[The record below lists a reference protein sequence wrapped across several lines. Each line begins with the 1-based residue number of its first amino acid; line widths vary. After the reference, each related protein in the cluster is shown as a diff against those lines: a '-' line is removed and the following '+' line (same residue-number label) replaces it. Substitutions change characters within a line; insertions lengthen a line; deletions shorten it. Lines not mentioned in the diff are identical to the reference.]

1 MAISFS
7 RPDPSSPAAVGS
19 AQFNIAKRGY
29 DQGEVRDFLRM
40 LSAELARLQERER
53 FLESEMRAMQTRGLS
68 DPGVLDEATVTTLLG
83 EETARVLSVAREAAQ
98 QMRMRGAET
107 AERLVREATSEVAR
121 LREEAEIEIERRL
134 SDALDD
140 SESEIELA
148 KQQGRE
154 MINEAREYKEKM
166 LTALARRRE
175 LAKQQIEQLVRDRD
189 RLMSAFER
197 ARLAANDV
205 MGDLTEFDEAA
216 GDLNQAIPY
225 GVVDESLHNV
235 VLFDREK
242 FEDDTLDNLR
252 PDVARSPDFESVY
265 PVEESSVT
273 KNNKELTFTAE
284 ESFLTAPVETQI
296 ETQIKTQIKFDALQ
310 ESVAPEPEVKS
321 EIKPVIELEATP
333 EKKPEVKPE
342 IKPQLKP
349 ELKSADKR
357 ETKPEP
363 DEGHRAN
370 VIQLFGRTS
379 RRLHP
384 STDEPSSEVPEV
396 KPDVNPVAQTLD
408 TTSKSEQIPAAEKIE
423 PVEPET
429 AKPAA
434 LTAKVISPKK
444 SNVDDL
450 FAKLRQASASSVA
463 SSVKQIAPVQKKIAE
478 SDKATTTANSTSVL
492 TKPDP
497 KIFSK
502 RDEALNPIIEALT
515 KKLKR
520 VLADEENSLL
530 NYLQNKKAQ
539 VALETV
545 LPSFD
550 SQVQSFV
557 EATNKDLI
565 EAAMAGAQSLSKS
578 LKADLRKK
586 ISNTAVMQVMSKKL
600 ADAIVLPL
608 RTRIQ
613 KCVEKSAGDTSEMSN
628 LIRTVYRE
636 WKMQQIDKLVSDIA
650 RLAYSRGAYLVLDA
664 GTKVCWM
671 VDPNGPACADAEDNS
686 LAGTIALGENF
697 PTGHEHP
704 VVHAGCRCLVV
715 PTQR

>member
-1 MAISFS
+1 MAITFS
-7 RPDPSSPAAVGS
+7 RPDPSSPGAVGS

-29 DQGEVRDFLRM
+29 EQGEVRDFLRM
-40 LSAELARLQERER
+40 VSAELARLQERER

-121 LREEAEIEIERRL
+121 LREEAEIENERRR

-154 MINEAREYKEKM
+154 MINEARAYKEKM
-166 LTALARRRE
+166 LTELARRRE

-216 GDLNQAIPY
+216 GDLRQAIPE

-252 PDVARSPDFESVY
+252 PEVARSPDFESVY
-265 PVEESSVT
+265 PVEKSSFT
-273 KNNKELTFTAE
+273 TNDKELTFTAE

-296 ETQIKTQIKFDALQ
+296 ETQIKHDALQ
-310 ESVAPEPEVKS
+310 ESATREPEVKS

-333 EKKPEVKPE
+333 EIEPEVKPDIKPEVKLE
-342 IKPQLKP
+342 
-349 ELKSADKR
+349 AKR
-357 ETKPEP
+357 EIKPEP

-396 KPDVNPVAQTLD
+396 KPEVNPVAQAPD
-408 TTSKSEQIPAAEKIE
+408 TNKKSEQT
-423 PVEPET
+423 PET
-429 AKPAA
+429 VKPETVKPAA
-434 LTAKVISPKK
+434 LTPKVISPQK

-450 FAKLRQASASSVA
+450 FAKLRQAGASSVA
-463 SSVKQIAPVQKKIAE
+463 SSVKQIAPVQKKIAK
-478 SDKATTTANSTSVL
+478 SDEAITTANPSPVSA
-492 TKPDP
+492 KPDP
-497 KIFSK
+497 KMFSK
-502 RDEALNPIIEALT
+502 RDEALNPIIETLS

-613 KCVEKSAGDTSEMSN
+613 KCVEKSAGDTIEMSN

-704 VVHAGCRCLVV
+704 VVHSGCRCLVV

>member
-1 MAISFS
+1 MAITFS
-7 RPDPSSPAAVGS
+7 RPDPSSPGAVGS
-19 AQFNIAKRGY
+19 AQFNIARRGY

-40 LSAELARLQERER
+40 VSAELARLQERER

-121 LREEAEIEIERRL
+121 LREEAEIENERRR
-134 SDALDD
+134 SDTLDD

-154 MINEAREYKEKM
+154 MINEARAYKEKM
-166 LTALARRRE
+166 LSELARRRE

-216 GDLNQAIPY
+216 GDLSQAIPD
-225 GVVDESLHNV
+225 GVVDQTLHNV

-252 PDVARSPDFESVY
+252 PEVAKSPDFESVHL
-265 PVEESSVT
+265 VEQILFT
-273 KNNKELTFTAE
+273 TNDKELTFTAE
-284 ESFLTAPVETQI
+284 EPFLTLSAESPVESPVESQV
-296 ETQIKTQIKFDALQ
+296 EADLLQ
-310 ESVAPEPEVKS
+310 ELVIAQPEVM
-321 EIKPVIELEATP
+321 
-333 EKKPEVKPE
+333 PEVKPAVKLE
-342 IKPQLKP
+342 VQLEVQP
-349 ELKSADKR
+349 ETKR
-357 ETKPEP
+357 EIKPEP

-384 STDEPSSEVPEV
+384 STDVPPSQVSEEPEV
-396 KPDVNPVAQTLD
+396 NPAAQVLETN
-408 TTSKSEQIPAAEKIE
+408 TKSEQ
-423 PVEPET
+423 
-429 AKPAA
+429 KPAV
-434 LTAKVISPKK
+434 LVPKK

-450 FAKLRQASASSVA
+450 FAKLREAGASSVA
-463 SSVKQIAPVQKKIAE
+463 SSIKQVEPVEKKVVKPGVSNTTTSTTNTTQSTNQAPV
-478 SDKATTTANSTSVL
+478 SVR
-492 TKPDP
+492 PDP
-497 KIFSK
+497 QIFTK
-502 RDEALNPIIEALT
+502 RDEAIDPIVEALA

-520 VLADEENSLL
+520 VLADEENSVL

-557 EATNKDLI
+557 EATSKDLI

-586 ISNTAVMQVMSKKL
+586 ISNTTVMQVMSKKL

-613 KCVEKSAGDTSEMSN
+613 KCVEKSAGDTSEMSS

-671 VDPNGPACADAEDNS
+671 VDPNGPACSDAEDNS

-704 VVHAGCRCLVV
+704 VVHSGCRCLVV
-715 PTQR
+715 PSQR

>member
-1 MAISFS
+1 MAITFS
-7 RPDPSSPAAVGS
+7 RPDPSSPGAVGS

-29 DQGEVRDFLRM
+29 EQGEVRDFLRM
-40 LSAELARLQERER
+40 VSAELARLQERER

-121 LREEAEIEIERRL
+121 LREEAEIENERRR

-154 MINEAREYKEKM
+154 MINEARAYKEKM
-166 LTALARRRE
+166 LTELARRRE

-216 GDLNQAIPY
+216 GDLRQAIPE

-252 PDVARSPDFESVY
+252 PEVARSPDFESVY
-265 PVEESSVT
+265 PVEKSSFT
-273 KNNKELTFTAE
+273 TNDKELTFTAE

-296 ETQIKTQIKFDALQ
+296 ETQIKHDALQ
-310 ESVAPEPEVKS
+310 ESATREPEVKS

-333 EKKPEVKPE
+333 EIEPEVKPDIKPEVKLE
-342 IKPQLKP
+342 
-349 ELKSADKR
+349 AKR
-357 ETKPEP
+357 EIKPEP

-396 KPDVNPVAQTLD
+396 NPVAQAPD
-408 TTSKSEQIPAAEKIE
+408 TNKKPEQTPENVK
-423 PVEPET
+423 PET
-429 AKPAA
+429 VKPAA
-434 LTAKVISPKK
+434 LTPKVISPQK

-450 FAKLRQASASSVA
+450 FAKLRQAGASSVA
-463 SSVKQIAPVQKKIAE
+463 SSVKQIAPVQKKIAK
-478 SDKATTTANSTSVL
+478 SDEAITTANPSPISA
-492 TKPDP
+492 KPDP
-497 KIFSK
+497 KIFSR
-502 RDEALNPIIEALT
+502 RDEALNPIIETLS

-704 VVHAGCRCLVV
+704 VVHSGCRCLVV

>member
-1 MAISFS
+1 MAITFS
-7 RPDPSSPAAVGS
+7 RPDPSSPGAVGS

-29 DQGEVRDFLRM
+29 EQGEVRDFLRM
-40 LSAELARLQERER
+40 VSAELARLQERER

-98 QMRMRGAET
+98 QMRMRAAES
-107 AERLVREATSEVAR
+107 AERLVREASSEVAR

-154 MINEAREYKEKM
+154 MINEARAYKEKM
-166 LTALARRRE
+166 LIELARRRE

-216 GDLNQAIPY
+216 GDLRQAIPQ

-242 FEDDTLDNLR
+242 FEDDTLDNVR
-252 PDVARSPDFESVY
+252 PEVAKSPDFESVHQ
-265 PVEESSVT
+265 VEQRSFT
-273 KNNKELTFTAE
+273 TNDKELTFTAE
-284 ESFLTAPVETQI
+284 ESFLTAPVEGQI
-296 ETQIKTQIKFDALQ
+296 ETQIRHDALQ
-310 ESVAPEPEVKS
+310 ESATREPEVKLG
-321 EIKPVIELEATP
+321 V
-333 EKKPEVKPE
+333 KPEVKPE
-342 IKPQLKP
+342 IKAEVKP
-349 ELKSADKR
+349 EVKPETKR
-357 ETKPEP
+357 EIRPEP

-384 STDEPSSEVPEV
+384 STDEPAAELPEV
-396 KPDVNPVAQTLD
+396 KDVAEGQQAQT
-408 TTSKSEQIPAAEKIE
+408 KSVPKSATVKPATVKPATVK
-423 PVEPET
+423 PATV
-429 AKPAA
+429 KPAA
-434 LTAKVISPKK
+434 LTPEVISSKK
-444 SNVDDL
+444 SNVDAL
-450 FAKLRQASASSVA
+450 FAKLRQAGATSVA
-463 SSVKQIAPVQKKIAE
+463 SSVKQVAPVQKKIAE
-478 SDKATTTANSTSVL
+478 SHEAITTANPPPVSA
-492 TKPDP
+492 KPDS
-497 KIFSK
+497 KMFSK
-502 RDEALNPIIEALT
+502 RDEALNPIIEALS
-515 KKLKR
+515 KNLKR
-520 VLADEENSLL
+520 VLADEENSVL

-550 SQVQSFV
+550 TQVQSFV

-565 EAAMAGAQSLSKS
+565 EAAMAGARSLSKS
-578 LKADLRKK
+578 LKADLRKR

-613 KCVEKSAGDTSEMSN
+613 KCVEKSAGDSSEMSN

-650 RLAYSRGAYLVLDA
+650 RLAYSRGAYLVLDS

-671 VDPNGPACADAEDNS
+671 VDPNGPACSDAEDNS
-686 LAGTIALGENF
+686 LAGTISLGENF

-704 VVHAGCRCLVV
+704 VVHPGCRCLVV
-715 PTQR
+715 PAHR

>member
-1 MAISFS
+1 MAITFS
-7 RPDPSSPAAVGS
+7 RPDPSSPGAVGS
-19 AQFNIAKRGY
+19 AQFNIARRGY

-40 LSAELARLQERER
+40 VSAELARLQERER

-98 QMRMRGAET
+98 QMRMRAAET

-121 LREEAEIEIERRL
+121 LREEAEIENERRR

-154 MINEAREYKEKM
+154 MINEARAYKEKM
-166 LTALARRRE
+166 LTELARRRE

-216 GDLNQAIPY
+216 GDLKQAIPE

-252 PDVARSPDFESVY
+252 PEVAKFSDFESSQQI
-265 PVEESSVT
+265 EQISLT
-273 KNNKELTFTAE
+273 TNDKELTFAAE
-284 ESFLTAPVETQI
+284 EPFLTSSTESQVESGL
-296 ETQIKTQIKFDALQ
+296 LQ
-310 ESVAPEPEVKS
+310 ELVVTQPEVM
-321 EIKPVIELEATP
+321 
-333 EKKPEVKPE
+333 PEVEPE
-342 IKPQLKP
+342 IKSEDRP
-349 ELKSADKR
+349 EVRPEAKLDV
-357 ETKPEP
+357 KPEP

-384 STDEPSSEVPEV
+384 STDAPPSEVPEV
-396 KPDVNPVAQTLD
+396 KTEVIDTVKALD
-408 TTSKSEQIPAAEKIE
+408 TNTKSEQKTAVPA
-423 PVEPET
+423 
-429 AKPAA
+429 
-434 LTAKVISPKK
+434 PKK

-450 FAKLRQASASSVA
+450 FAKLRESGASSVA
-463 SSVKQIAPVQKKIAE
+463 SSIKQAEPVQKKVVK
-478 SDKATTTANSTSVL
+478 SDVPNATTSTTSTTNQIPVSV
-492 TKPDP
+492 KPDP
-497 KIFSK
+497 QIFTK
-502 RDEALNPIIEALT
+502 RDEALAPIVEALS

-520 VLADEENSLL
+520 VLADEENSVL

-557 EATNKDLI
+557 EATSKDLI

-586 ISNTAVMQVMSKKL
+586 ISNTTVMQVMSKKL

-613 KCVEKSAGDTSEMSN
+613 KCVEKSAGDTSEMSS

-650 RLAYSRGAYLVLDA
+650 RLAYSRGAYLVLDS

-671 VDPNGPACADAEDNS
+671 VDPNGPACSDAEDNS

-704 VVHAGCRCLVV
+704 VVHSGCRCLVV
-715 PTQR
+715 PSQR

>member
-1 MAISFS
+1 MAITFS
-7 RPDPSSPAAVGS
+7 RPDPSSPGAVGS
-19 AQFNIAKRGY
+19 AQFNIARRGY

-40 LSAELARLQERER
+40 VSAELARLQERER

-98 QMRMRGAET
+98 QMRMRAAET

-121 LREEAEIEIERRL
+121 LREEAEIENERRR

-154 MINEAREYKEKM
+154 MINEARAYKEKM
-166 LTALARRRE
+166 LTELARRRE

-216 GDLNQAIPY
+216 GDLKQAIPE
-225 GVVDESLHNV
+225 GVVDQSLHNV

-252 PDVARSPDFESVY
+252 PEVAKFSDFESAQQI
-265 PVEESSVT
+265 EQISLT
-273 KNNKELTFTAE
+273 TNDKELTFAAE
-284 ESFLTAPVETQI
+284 EPFLTSSADLET
-296 ETQIKTQIKFDALQ
+296 
-310 ESVAPEPEVKS
+310 ESLVEPEVM
-321 EIKPVIELEATP
+321 
-333 EKKPEVKPE
+333 PEVEPE
-342 IKPQLKP
+342 IKLEVQP
-349 ELKSADKR
+349 EVEIEIKAEALPEIKLNV
-357 ETKPEP
+357 KPEP

-384 STDEPSSEVPEV
+384 STDAPPSEVPDV
-396 KPDVNPVAQTLD
+396 KPEVIDTVQALD
-408 TTSKSEQIPAAEKIE
+408 TNTKSEQ
-423 PVEPET
+423 
-429 AKPAA
+429 KPAVLA
-434 LTAKVISPKK
+434 PKK

-450 FAKLRQASASSVA
+450 FAKLREAGASSVA
-463 SSVKQIAPVQKKIAE
+463 SSIKQAEPVQKKVVK
-478 SDKATTTANSTSVL
+478 SDPSNTTASTASTTSQTPVSV
-492 TKPDP
+492 KPDP
-497 KIFSK
+497 QIFTK
-502 RDEALNPIIEALT
+502 RDEVLAPIVEALS
-515 KKLKR
+515 KKFKR
-520 VLADEENSLL
+520 VLADEENSVL

-557 EATNKDLI
+557 EATSKDLI

-586 ISNTAVMQVMSKKL
+586 ISNTTVMQVMSKKL

-613 KCVEKSAGDTSEMSN
+613 KCVEKSAGDTTEMSS

-671 VDPNGPACADAEDNS
+671 VDPNGPACSDAEDNS

-704 VVHAGCRCLVV
+704 VVHSGCRCLVV